1 MFKIGTL
8 VKIYS
13 LLLLVMLNSCATSKI
28 AVDTGIEEITF
39 GSGGGF
45 TGVVKTYKLTSCGK
59 LFEDDM
65 ELKKVSSKKRFELF
79 KQAKVLKDVDFN
91 RPDNLYRFIEIKT
104 KEKTNRIVWSFG
116 SMEIDKNALELYD
129 SLISNTK

>member
-1 MFKIGTL
+1 
-8 VKIYS
+8 
-13 LLLLVMLNSCATSKI
+13 MLNSCATSKI

-59 LFEDDM
+59 LFEDDT
-65 ELKKVSSKKRFELF
+65 ELKKVSSKKTFELF
-79 KQAKVLKDVDFN
+79 KQAKVLKDLDFN

>member
-1 MFKIGTL
+1 M
-8 VKIYS
+8 KIYS

-28 AVDTGIEEITF
+28 VVNTGIEEITF

-59 LFEDDM
+59 LFEDDT

>member
-28 AVDTGIEEITF
+28 VVNTGIEEITF

-59 LFEDDM
+59 LFEDDT

>member
-13 LLLLVMLNSCATSKI
+13 LLLLVMLNSCATSNI
-28 AVDTGIEEITF
+28 AVNTGIEEVTF

-45 TGVVKTYKLTSCGK
+45 TGVVTTYKLIACGK
-59 LFEDDM
+59 VFEKNT
-65 ELKKVSSKKRFELF
+65 ELKKVSSKKTFELF
-79 KQAKVLKDVDFN
+79 KQAKVLKDLDFN